1 MVRNA
6 KTVADAAEYIEPLN
20 MDGLNGRLLFMPAPK
35 AHAGREILMIYGH
48 HSSLERWFG
57 LAQNLNKY
65 GAVTMPDLP
74 GFGGMEPLYKVGK
87 KPDLD
92 NMADYLAAFVKWR
105 YKRKKVI
112 VIGLSYGF
120 LVATRMLQRYP
131 ELTGRVEF
139 LVSAVG
145 FAHYTDFI
153 FKKSTM
159 RWCRLGS
166 KLITLGPLP
175 FLFRYLAL
183 SPPVLRA
190 AYAKTYNAKQKFEG
204 ADAET
209 HKKLMDAE
217 IVLWHQNDVRTH
229 MFTTY
234 EMLTVDNCKVR
245 VDLPVWHVAAAH
257 DQYFDLHIVEQHL
270 RVIFNEVHVAVNRS
284 LQHAPSVIAD
294 AKEASI
300 MIPPQVRRALN
311 TKRV

>member
-1 MVRNA
+1 MA
-6 KTVADAAEYIEPLN
+6 KASKKTPHAADYIEPLN
-20 MDGLNGRLLFMPAPK
+20 MDGLNGRVLHMPAPK
-35 AHAGREILMIYGH
+35 NHADREILLIYGH
-48 HSSLERWFG
+48 HSSLERWWG
-57 LAQNLNKY
+57 LAQNLNRY

-105 YKRKKVI
+105 YKRRKVI
-112 VIGLSYGF
+112 IIGLSYGF
-120 LVATRMLQRYP
+120 LVTTRMLQRYP
-131 ELTGRVEF
+131 ELTKRVEF

-166 KLITLGPLP
+166 KIVSLP
-175 FLFRYLAL
+175 PMPFVFRYAAL
-183 SPPVLRA
+183 NPWVLRK

-204 ADAET
+204 ADEET
-209 HKKLMDAE
+209 HKRLMDAE
-217 IVLWHQNDVRTH
+217 IILWHANDVRTH

-234 EMLTVDNCKVR
+234 EMLTVDNCKER
-245 VDLPVWHVAAAH
+245 IDLPIWHVAAAH

-270 RVIFNEVHVAVNRS
+270 RVIFSDVHVAINKS
-284 LQHAPSVIAD
+284 MQHAPSVIAD
-294 AKEASI
+294 AMEASI
-300 MIPPQVRRALN
+300 MIPPQVRRALT
-311 TKRV
+311 TKRS